1 MSWKSNPKRMF
12 DEADKARSLDFQRR
26 RDKLLHH
33 PSFLNCLKEEATYGD
48 WVDHEHLWYCIQIIF
63 KSQFTE
69 KYAIDLLL
77 KIEDKITKKN
87 LEWKERYQSL

>member
-1 MSWKSNPKRMF
+1 MN

-33 PSFLNCLKEEATYGD
+33 PSFLNCLKEEETYGD
-48 WVDHEHLWYCIQIIF
+48 WVDYEGLWRRIQIIF
-63 KSQFTE
+63 NSQFTE
-69 KYAIDLLL
+69 KYEIDLLL
-77 KIEDKITKKN
+77 KIEDKITKES